1 MSEGKKAMILIIL
14 FLVVMGGFYL
24 YKMNDYKKD
33 IEQVEEDIKKEQE
46 YLTLIENQ
54 LKTLAKPPEEEIN
67 LFYRQFPDSKGI
79 PQLFQFFHEVS
90 EKNGIKIVSLNIDE
104 SSETDDQNDDQNK
117 DQEDQKKSDAS
128 SNSSN
133 SKDEADKIYRT
144 LTFQMQIEGYDYEKI
159 RSFIQNIYETNRL
172 INFKELKVSAEKE
185 GSSTDLTFETYYIPD
200 MHGHIKELEPIPAYP
215 PSDNIIPIRID
226 FAE

>member
-1 MSEGKKAMILIIL
+1 MSEGKKAIILIIL

-33 IEQVEEDIKKEQE
+33 IEQVEEEIKKEQE
-46 YLTLIENQ
+46 YLTLIENE

-67 LFYRQFPDSKGI
+67 LFYRQFPDSRGI
-79 PQLFQFFHEVS
+79 PQFFQFFHEVS

-104 SSETDDQNDDQNK
+104 SSETDDKTEDNKK
-117 DQEDQKKSDAS
+117 DQEDQKKSDE
-128 SNSSN
+128 NSN

-159 RSFIQNIYETNRL
+159 RSFIQNIYESNRL

-185 GSSTDLTFETYYIPD
+185 GSSTDLTFEAYYIPE
-200 MHGHIKELEPIPAYP
+200 MQGHIKELEPIPAYP